1 MLDMKILNPSQARVI
16 ASAAH
21 AHVLS
26 VAGPGSGK
34 TRTITYR
41 LGNLV
46 MNCDISPWRLRAV
59 TFTKAATQE
68 MKERLRAIDTSLNA
82 VQITTIHSLCRDI
95 IGETQGATIESG
107 DFTSYVEGETAFKEI
122 SPEKA
127 ILEALVKFLESDS
140 DQDRTKRMCYQIAE
154 KLELAL
160 PSSPRKAAEAF
171 LAPNPAGNPAEI
183 LGQYIAY
190 QKTARHCEK
199 YIPEAKRPAFSFQ
212 YAEYVLLPSL
222 PKSVDMLA
230 LCDRVYEHYCEILT
244 EWKLLD
250 FTDQIIFAH
259 LGLLLCSERTRLA
272 FESKWDVIAVDEFQD
287 VDAVQF
293 EVFRLLCAGDTKLNA
308 VGDPDQAIY
317 GFRGGDARFIS
328 EFKKWFPD
336 AEIVKLDTNYR
347 SHTEI
352 IDVAYSA
359 VESIA
364 QPHRAKGESAKGNG
378 GRVKF
383 AYEKEARDFSVD
395 GTVGMLSW
403 TNKTLNIIS
412 GLLLQNGIVCSVS
425 TRWNNR
431 LNVSKPVYR
440 AVYQTLQ
447 ALDMMTG
454 ESAFNRDMFLKYA
467 QDMKGVGPAVMKVEG
482 STLAELR
489 KSSKIAGY
497 VRFLRMIQGLDTPG
511 KVTSILNTDT
521 LSIDRNV
528 ARSNVSAL
536 ATLDFSQTYE
546 EVLEDTKIK
555 LYTIHRAKG
564 LEFDTVFVDTTDF
577 AKRFAFENPDE
588 SKRLL
593 FVALSRA
600 KQNLLLLGSEE
611 QGNPIIAPVIRT
623 ISEIQNQVEDGPFL
637 EIPEGMPLTNRLDR
651 MTRPQ
656 ALWALENGDA
666 WVKHLRQNGHIHVT
680 DN

>member
-1 MLDMKILNPSQARVI
+1 MLDIKTLNPSQARVI
-16 ASAAH
+16 SSPAH
-21 AHVLS
+21 AHILS

-41 LGNLV
+41 LGHLV
-46 MNCDISPWRLRAV
+46 TNCDILPSRLRAV

-68 MKERLRAIDTSLNA
+68 MKARLRAIDTSLNA
-82 VQITTIHSLCRDI
+82 VQITTIHNLCRYI
-95 IGETQGATIESG
+95 IKETQGATIEGG
-107 DFTSYVEGETAFKEI
+107 DFTSYVEGETAFKEMT
-122 SPEKA
+122 PEKA
-127 ILEALVKFLESDS
+127 ILDALVKFLESDS
-140 DQDRTKRMCYQIAE
+140 DLDHTKRMYYQIAE
-154 KLELAL
+154 KLKLAL
-160 PSSPRKAAEAF
+160 PSSPREAAEAF

-183 LGQYIAY
+183 LGQYITY
-190 QKTARHCEK
+190 QKTARHCQK
-199 YIPEAKRPAFSFQ
+199 YIPDAKRPAFSFE
-212 YAEYVLLPSL
+212 YACYVLPSL
-222 PKSVDMLA
+222 PKSVDLRS
-230 LCDRVYEHYCEILT
+230 LCDRVYEHYCKILT

-364 QPHRAKGESAKGNG
+364 QPHRAKGESAKGKG
-378 GRVKF
+378 GLVKF
-383 AYEKEARDFSVD
+383 AYEKEARDFSISD
-395 GTVGMLSW
+395 GTVGMLAW
-403 TNKTLNIIS
+403 TNKTLNQIS
-412 GLLLQNGIVCSVS
+412 GLLLQNGIVCSVN
-425 TRWNNR
+425 TRWNNH

-447 ALDMMTG
+447 ALDMMAG
-454 ESAFNRDMFLKYA
+454 EIAFNRDMFLKYA

-482 STLAELR
+482 STLAELQ
-489 KSSKIAGY
+489 KSPKIAGY
-497 VRFLRMIQGLDTPG
+497 VRFLRMIKRLDTPN
-511 KVTSILNTDT
+511 KVTAILNTGT
-521 LSIDRNV
+521 FSINSKVARRNV
-528 ARSNVSAL
+528 AAL
-536 ATLDFSQTYE
+536 ATLDFSETYQ
-546 EVLEDTKIK
+546 EVLDSTKIK

-577 AKRFAFENPDE
+577 AKRFASENPDE

-600 KQNLLLLGSEE
+600 KQNLLLLGSED
-611 QGNPIIAPVIRT
+611 QGNTITASVIRKVC
-623 ISEIQNQVEDGPFL
+623 EIQNQVEDSRFF
-637 EIPEGMPLTNRLDR
+637 EIPEGMPLTNRLDK

-656 ALWALENGDA
+656 ALWSLENGDA
-666 WVKHLRQNGHIHVT
+666 WVKYLRSNGHIHGGP
-680 DN
+680 

>member
-1 MLDMKILNPSQARVI
+1 MLDMKTLNPSQARVI
-16 ASAAH
+16 SLPAH

-41 LGNLV
+41 LGHLV
-46 MNCDISPWRLRAV
+46 TNCDILPSRLRAV

-95 IGETQGATIESG
+95 IKETQGATIESG
-107 DFTSYVEGETAFKEI
+107 DFTSYVEGETAFKDMT
-122 SPEKA
+122 PEKA
-127 ILEALVKFLESDS
+127 VLNALVKFLESDS
-140 DQDRTKRMCYQIAE
+140 HQDRTKRIYYQIAE
-154 KLELAL
+154 KLKLAL
-160 PSSPRKAAEAF
+160 PSSPREAAAAF

-183 LGQYIAY
+183 LGQYVTY

-199 YIPEAKRPAFSFQ
+199 YIPDAKRPAFSFE
-212 YAEYVLLPSL
+212 YARYVLPSL
-222 PKSVDMLA
+222 PKSVDLMP
-230 LCDRVYEHYCEILT
+230 LCARVYEHYCEILT

-378 GRVKF
+378 GLVKF
-383 AYEKEARDFSVD
+383 AYEKEARDFSISD
-395 GTVGMLSW
+395 ATVGMLAW
-403 TNKTLNIIS
+403 TNKTLNQIS
-412 GLLLQNGIVCSVS
+412 GLLLEDGIVCSVN

-447 ALDMMTG
+447 ALDMLTG
-454 ESAFNRDMFLKYA
+454 EIAFNRDMFLKYA

-482 STLAELR
+482 ATLAELQ
-489 KSSKIAGY
+489 KSPKIVGY
-497 VRFLRMIQGLDTPG
+497 VRFLRMIKVLDTPS
-511 KVTSILNTDT
+511 KVTAILNTGT
-521 LSIDRNV
+521 LSIDSNV
-528 ARSNVSAL
+528 ARRNIAAL
-536 ATLDFSQTYE
+536 ATLDFSETYQ
-546 EVLEDTKIK
+546 EVLDSTKIK

-577 AKRFAFENPDE
+577 AKRFASENPDE

-600 KQNLLLLGSEE
+600 KQNLLLLGSED
-611 QGNPIIAPVIRT
+611 QGNTITAPVIRKVC
-623 ISEIQNQVEDGPFL
+623 EIQNQIEDSPFL
-637 EIPEGMPLTNRLDR
+637 EIPEGMPLTNRLDK

-666 WVKHLRQNGHIHVT
+666 WVKYLRSNGHIHGGP
-680 DN
+680 